1 MKLVLTAKETRKLT
15 SAIATIE
22 AAVNKVPFVSGHLAS
37 VKTVDH
43 KFTVNTDG
51 TSELEIHEK
60 SFSTFLESGAELFVA
75 TGNIVRN
82 AISDF
87 GKVFSNFDSD
97 MQDAAHSI
105 EKRGEGYCKPMPKP
119 ERPARRSN
127 RTPSPFTPAQADILK
142 AVLSNNEF
150 DDLDSYTG
158 DDLPVGLKVGVLPS
172 DSPDVPYHIR
182 LVTAGR
188 FVQEKKLR
196 FYQAVKQFGIKAE
209 DLKSILN

>member
-22 AAVNKVPFVSGHLAS
+22 AAVNKVPFVSGRLAS

-51 TSELEIHEK
+51 TSELEVHEK

-82 AISDF
+82 AISEF
-87 GKVFSNFDSD
+87 GKVFSNFDND

-105 EKRGEGYCKPMPKP
+105 EKRGEGYAKPMPKP
-119 ERPARRSN
+119 EHRGKGQSQ
-127 RTPSPFTPAQADILK
+127 SPLTSAQEAILK
-142 AVLSNNEF
+142 AVVSDMDF
-150 DDLDSYTG
+150 DPLNTYAG
-158 DDLPVGLKVGVLPS
+158 DDLPFGVKMGVLPS
-172 DSPDVPYHIR
+172 DSPDVPYHLR
-182 LVTAGR
+182 LAVAAR
-188 FVQEKKLR
+188 MVQEKKLR
-196 FYQAVKQFGIKAE
+196 FYQAVKQFDVKDN
-209 DLKSILN
+209 DLRNILNG

>member
-22 AAVNKVPFVSGHLAS
+22 AAVNKVPFVSGRLAS

-82 AISDF
+82 AISEF
-87 GKVFSNFDSD
+87 GKVFSNFDND

-105 EKRGEGYCKPMPKP
+105 EKRGEGYAKSIPKP
-119 ERPARRSN
+119 ERCGKGQ
-127 RTPSPFTPAQADILK
+127 SPLTSAQEAILK
-142 AVLSNNEF
+142 AVVSDMDF
-150 DDLDSYTG
+150 DPLDTYAG
-158 DDLPVGLKVGVLPS
+158 DDLPFGVKMGVLPS
-172 DSPDVPYHIR
+172 DSPDVPYQLR
-182 LVTAGR
+182 LAVAAR
-188 FVQEKKLR
+188 MVQEKKLR
-196 FYQAVKQFGIKAE
+196 FYQAVKQFSIKAE